1 MRKFRLNLDTLAVD
15 TFAPAAEDQALRGTV
30 RGNEALADTGLYSC
44 WKTCR
49 CPSHH
54 NTECCGVI

>member
-1 MRKFRLNLDTLAVD
+1 MRKLRLDPDALTVES
-15 TFAPAAEDQALRGTV
+15 FAPQAERDTARGTV
-30 RGNEALADTGLYSC
+30 KAHEVIDTGVYSC